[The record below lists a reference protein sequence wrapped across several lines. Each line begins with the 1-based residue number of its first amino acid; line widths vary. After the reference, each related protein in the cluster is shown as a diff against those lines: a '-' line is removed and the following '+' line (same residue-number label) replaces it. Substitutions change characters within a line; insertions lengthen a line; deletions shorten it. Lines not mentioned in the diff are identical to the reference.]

1 MSPAPII
8 EDRSEHEADLAEIRQ
23 IIADTETAYNTND
36 ADLLTAHFA
45 RNATVVNALGV
56 RLSGRDA
63 LLEANRAGL
72 AGFLRDQYASY
83 ELFDVLFV
91 RPDVAL
97 AHKGARATDATGELI
112 DLDHAMVALYV
123 LVKEDGR
130 WWVIARQNTL
140 VPEKTG

>member
-8 EDRSEHEADLAEIRQ
+8 EDSSEHEADLAEIRQ

-45 RNATVVNALGV
+45 RNATVVNAMGV
-56 RLSGRDA
+56 RMSGWDT
-63 LLEANRAGL
+63 LLEANRAAL
-72 AGFLRDQYASY
+72 AGFLRDQYVRY
-83 ELFDVLFV
+83 ELLDVLFV

-97 AHKGARATDATGELI
+97 AHKGARAADSSGELV

-123 LVKEDGR
+123 LVKQDGR

-140 VPEKTG
+140 VPDKTG